1 MLFAMRMGRDFGMDA
16 DIIMSWPLSKIYRYM
31 AFYLTETDDFKKNLN
46 KDKVMS
52 FEEIVRLMEKDGL
65 LNG

>member
-1 MLFAMRMGRDFGMDA
+1 MLFAFRMGRDYGIDA
-16 DIIMSWPLSKIYRYM
+16 DLIMKWPLSKIYRYM
-31 AFYLTETDDFKKNLN
+31 AFYLTESDDFKKKASN
-46 KDKVMS
+46 DKTMS